1 MIMRSKDAPGISAYK
16 SARRNATNGTDL
28 AIPSR
33 VKASTSDPLVAVIV
47 ICATARLPRVMRS
60 VDADGQ
66 GAAVLRTISVASL
79 SKKRHYSGKSDF
91 LIQGFYQRPI
101 SVVFALQRFA
111 RNRSGR

>member
-66 GAAVLRTISVASL
+66 GARSCEQFPSPRYPKNAI
-79 SKKRHYSGKSDF
+79 
-91 LIQGFYQRPI
+91 IQ
-101 SVVFALQRFA
+101 A
-111 RNRSGR
+111 RVTF